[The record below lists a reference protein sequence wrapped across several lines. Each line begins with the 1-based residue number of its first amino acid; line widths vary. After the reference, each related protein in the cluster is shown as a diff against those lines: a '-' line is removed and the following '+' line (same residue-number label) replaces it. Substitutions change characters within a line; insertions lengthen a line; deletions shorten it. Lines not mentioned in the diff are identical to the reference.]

1 MNKDLEMMSNRC
13 ATCNET
19 YCVSKIS
26 LFSHLDR
33 EDMETVIRKIHRQS
47 YQKGEFLFQAG
58 DAAERLWIV
67 NEGSIK
73 VFTYTPEGKE
83 QILYLLSS
91 GDFLGDL
98 NLFKKNAYPYY
109 AAALEPTR
117 LCTLTRENF
126 QEILREVPDI
136 SEKVLT
142 YAYDRITNLEELVQ
156 TVTSKN
162 IGKRIAK
169 LLIHFLEHFGLE
181 RNGVLEITFP
191 VSREDMA
198 NYLGLTRETV
208 SRQLSQFQSEG
219 IIDMKGNRQILIRNR
234 KALEDHTL

>member
-1 MNKDLEMMSNRC
+1 MNKKLTTIPARC
-13 ATCNET
+13 KTCNET

-26 LFSHLDR
+26 LFSHLNP
-33 EDMETVIRKIHRQS
+33 EDMTTVIKKIDRRE
-47 YQKGEFLFQAG
+47 YQKGDFLFQLG

-73 VFTYTPEGKE
+73 VFTYTQEGKE

-98 NLFKKNAYPYY
+98 NLFKENAYPYY

-117 LCTLTRENF
+117 LCTLSRENF
-126 QEILREVPDI
+126 QEILKDVPKI
-136 SEKVLT
+136 NEKVLA

-156 TVTSKN
+156 TVTAKN
-162 IGKRIAK
+162 VGQRIAK
-169 LLIHFLEHFGLE
+169 LLLHFLEHFGLE
-181 RNGVLEITFP
+181 RNGMLEITFP

-219 IIDMKGNRQILIRNR
+219 IIDMKGNRQIRIKNK
-234 KALEDHTL
+234 KALEDYSL